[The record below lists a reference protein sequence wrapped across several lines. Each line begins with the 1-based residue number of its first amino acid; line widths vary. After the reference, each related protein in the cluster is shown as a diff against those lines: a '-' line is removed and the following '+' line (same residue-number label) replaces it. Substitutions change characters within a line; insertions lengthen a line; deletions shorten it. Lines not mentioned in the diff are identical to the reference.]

1 MARSPSSPPGE
12 AWWCSVNHFHDWGY
26 LAAAIAGL
34 TVATIV
40 TRGSFFMLPARFA
53 LPPQVERALR
63 YAPAC
68 ALTAIVAQGV
78 LTRNQEPYLTFSNYQ
93 WWAVLA
99 AGATFLKTRNMIA
112 MISVGMTV
120 FTVLRVWA

>member
-1 MARSPSSPPGE
+1 M
-12 AWWCSVNHFHDWGY
+12 NHFHDWGY
-26 LAAAIAGL
+26 LLAAFAGL

-40 TRGSFFMLPARFA
+40 TRGSFFMLPARYA
-53 LPPQVERALR
+53 LPAQVERALR

-78 LTRNQEPYLTFSNYQ
+78 LTHNHEPFLAVRNYQ
-93 WWAVLA
+93 WWALVA
-99 AGATFLKTRNMIA
+99 AAAVFIKTRNMIA
-112 MISVGMTV
+112 MITVGMTV